1 MYCKQLT
8 NRLPPLWHINRAQ
21 PSQIT
26 WHKSEFSWQLRR
38 HCNQKPQSTHT
49 YTCRDTHTA
58 TYTSHTPTLPYSIKK
73 SMSKYAKFTKQGH
86 VGLGGLEWQVQVH
99 ENGIDA
105 WLAWHMQLLAQPS
118 QAQFQTESP
127 TPTHCSA
134 VGTNWFP
141 AVRAEIVWHSSV
153 QLTSHVWAQDGGRRN
168 VLQFKGDGTKLWSAL
183 FASGGNGEWGLW
195 TKNSCWLVWRPQCG
209 FKLSHNSILTT
220 LRIRNTVGDQ

>member
-1 MYCKQLT
+1 
-8 NRLPPLWHINRAQ
+8 
-21 PSQIT
+21 
-26 WHKSEFSWQLRR
+26 
-38 HCNQKPQSTHT
+38 
-49 YTCRDTHTA
+49 
-58 TYTSHTPTLPYSIKK
+58 
-73 SMSKYAKFTKQGH
+73 MSKYAKFTKQGH

-118 QAQFQTESP
+118 QAQFQTESPTP

-183 FASGGNGEWGLW
+183 FVSGGMGNGGCELKIVADSSGDRSVAL
-195 TKNSCWLVWRPQCG
+195 NC
-209 FKLSHNSILTT
+209 LTIQFSPHCVYAIQWAINKAA
-220 LRIRNTVGDQ
+220 RAC

>member
-1 MYCKQLT
+1 
-8 NRLPPLWHINRAQ
+8 
-21 PSQIT
+21 
-26 WHKSEFSWQLRR
+26 
-38 HCNQKPQSTHT
+38 
-49 YTCRDTHTA
+49 
-58 TYTSHTPTLPYSIKK
+58 
-73 SMSKYAKFTKQGH
+73 MSKYAKFTKQGH

-118 QAQFQTESP
+118 QAQFQTEYPTP

-141 AVRAEIVWHSSV
+141 AVRTEIVWHSSV

-195 TKNSCWLVWRPQCG
+195 TKNSCWLVWRPQRG